1 MAAVFAVDYPE
12 LGNPDA
18 TKALGV
24 YIGTITFS
32 GSYTTGGDTLSFAVQ
47 NVLGYAAP
55 LRVEIYE
62 EPSSTQTST
71 GYQFV
76 YAKGSNAS
84 NGKIQIN
91 ASQGTPF
98 SGSYSTTFA
107 TTKVKARVWLALNQ

>member
-1 MAAVFAVDYPE
+1 MAAAFSLDQNE

-24 YIGTITFS
+24 YIGTIAFS

-47 NVLGYAAP
+47 GVLGYAAP

-62 EPSSTQTST
+62 EPSSTQTAT
-71 GYQFV
+71 GYTFI

-84 NGKIQIN
+84 NGKIQI
-91 ASQGTPF
+91 F
-98 SGSYSTTFA
+98 SAEGAQFTGSYSTTFS